1 MSNTIYIN
9 SIKAK
14 RSKYGV
20 KLTGKAEDIIKEIQ
34 EHTNSKG
41 YINLE
46 LKERRTEGKY
56 GETHSVTVDTWE
68 PKSPHENNSAPA
80 KESTDDLPF

>member
-20 KLTGKAEDIIKEIQ
+20 KLTGKAEDIIKDIQ
-34 EHTNSKG
+34 ANTNSKG
-41 YINLE
+41 YINWE
-46 LKERRTEGKY
+46 LKERRTAGKY
-56 GETHSVTVDTWE
+56 GETHSVTVDTWQ
-68 PKSPHENNSAPA
+68 PTKGAQAA
-80 KESTDDLPF
+80 KDSDLPF